1 MNRKKFINLLSEEIN
16 NRLSSDSIITVVDF
30 QNFFVIKGET
40 VSSDVIN
47 LKDCFN
53 KICENN
59 KEYKNIN
66 FNTIDLIEY
75 GVKPSLDKVVEI
87 EIDPE
92 KVCVPLDNNILLSE
106 FQYNRSKN
114 LGRLIYYYCKM
125 IFDLCRSNFKMS
137 RINFWFEFNQSENT
151 YSLVSIKTDSY
162 YNDNKLLSII
172 LDNFDF
178 NLVEFDS
185 KISEISNLDSYN
197 WSSEKDNL
205 MLDVF

>member
-92 KVCVPLDNNILLSE
+92 KVYVPLDNNILLSE

>member
-92 KVCVPLDNNILLSE
+92 KVYVPLDNNILLSE

-125 IFDLCRSNFKMS
+125 IFDLCRSNFKIS
-137 RINFWFEFNQSENT
+137 RINFWFEYNQSENT